1 MKSHTHHQYF
11 CFISKYLFITF
22 TESCSGVVSKL
33 KMPCCRSCCAANCW
47 SCIIVSATTCS

>member
-1 MKSHTHHQYF
+1 MKSHTRHQYF